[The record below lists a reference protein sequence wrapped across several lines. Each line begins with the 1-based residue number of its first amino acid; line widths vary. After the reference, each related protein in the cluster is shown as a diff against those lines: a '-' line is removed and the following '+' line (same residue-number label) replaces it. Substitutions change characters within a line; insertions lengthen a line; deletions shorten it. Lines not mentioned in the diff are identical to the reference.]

1 MADWLLLRV
10 SPRTGIGALELL
22 MKMVTAVLMSFVVAV
37 LAVRLGL
44 SHDSDDPPASPNKHQ
59 VAAKL
64 DTLAKGLQ
72 MNSVQKKK
80 ILPILQQEAWQSQA
94 VKNSPLLTPLEKA
107 VQLKQISSSFDE
119 RVQPLLTPQQWQKW
133 HDVRAEENRQ
143 MARQL
148 ESQH

>member
-1 MADWLLLRV
+1 
-10 SPRTGIGALELL
+10 
-22 MKMVTAVLMSFVVAV
+22 MSFVVAV

-59 VAAKL
+59 IAAKL

-80 ILPILQQEAWQSQA
+80 ILPILQQEAWQSLA